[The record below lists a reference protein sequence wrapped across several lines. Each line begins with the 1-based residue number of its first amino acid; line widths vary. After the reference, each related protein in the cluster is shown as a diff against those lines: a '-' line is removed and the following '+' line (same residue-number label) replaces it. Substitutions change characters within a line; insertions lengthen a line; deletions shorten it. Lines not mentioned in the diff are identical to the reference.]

1 MRARP
6 LGTVATSAPSACICV
21 AGRAHRAAIVTVPV
35 STQDRAPRFRSCA
48 REVAR
53 ARESPPLRLRSAGAA
68 LTIETRMTERKRE
81 QQADERGEF
90 SVEPASPTRPPRGR
104 TVGRAPQHEILQR
117 ALGNRLIAASLRVQ
131 ARLQIGPV
139 DDPHEREA
147 DRIADQVLR
156 DPRPAPLRPAIATM
170 PGVQRHADHGSDCC
184 CGACRVQRHAGH
196 DHDHDHGPG
205 CSCPA
210 CGGVQRKAEG
220 AHAPGCACSGCA
232 AVQRKPAADGSFAAG
247 PELAARIQRLSAGG
261 SPLPEHVRTDMEQRF
276 GADFGDVRVHHDA
289 EAAALSRDLRAHAF
303 TRGQHIAFAPGK
315 FDPGSAAGR
324 WLLAHELT
332 HTIQQTG
339 GVRRKADAPD
349 IRARPDGDLVVQRHS
364 THEHYLLGTMKPD
377 ELASLPFLRAEVL
390 KPKPKKEIKKGLLE
404 EESDYQDAD
413 LALKIENA
421 LHIIEQ
427 EIDRLIAF
435 QKKDPEKQL
444 EEQKDDKVGKV
455 VEVDEE
461 YQVPVVKIPTKD
473 GTSVICTYGELNTL
487 ADMYGTIADMSRAD
501 AKTIVGML
509 QGVRQRSYLALFQ
522 IYKEL
527 GGAKRELQ
535 VHLGRPG
542 TSFAGAIGFSGKE
555 KPVLGALM
563 AVREYEAKTR
573 SEESLFDEENATAAL
588 ARNACHFAP
597 ETWDTWRRYHTKAR
611 ELALSSYRKG
621 EEASA
626 EDLLGLVTPEARRKL
641 QAEQRELANA
651 AVLHAGFGDHY
662 LQDAF
667 AAGHLI
673 DKTKVM
679 AWYFEW
685 QKKQGKL
692 KETPGYAMI
701 DALLEYS
708 LESNPQMMEN
718 VQGGVSAKLEEIGVS
733 EVKDHI
739 LILMWWRHEALEQR
753 DKKADKYNYITA
765 STLAK
770 SKTPVQL
777 DGAGAVKV
785 LNRLVELGFVK
796 LHKAAYKTDTYELLD
811 EHIYPIDPKR
821 TPDTVRLGLFESRS
835 AFRSLDDHRAP
846 KKDSDTTYHSSAH
859 DPDSPDFLAEAKEF
873 YYTAYGKFLDKAHLQ
888 LITNYLHNIFCAQGL
903 EVETESGTEIG
914 RIYGDVA
921 MLTPGAHDG
930 VLFSAETSARARQAI
945 FDTLAT
951 GKAKHSAADIEARFP
966 RKVAAD
972 WSGKGGVKPI
982 KIDNWWAALKEE
994 CFKEEGLFARGSKG
1008 IKAWGAKF
1016 VKKKLSPNEHMV
1028 TPYDKLVDDDE
1039 FAPEVEDVDI
1049 FDIGPPKHD
1058 PIF

>member
-1 MRARP
+1 
-6 LGTVATSAPSACICV
+6 
-21 AGRAHRAAIVTVPV
+21 
-35 STQDRAPRFRSCA
+35 
-48 REVAR
+48 
-53 ARESPPLRLRSAGAA
+53 
-68 LTIETRMTERKRE
+68 MTDRKRE
-81 QQADERGEF
+81 QHPDARGEL
-90 SVEPASPTRPPRGR
+90 SVEPTTHTRPPRGR
-104 TVGRAPQHEILQR
+104 PPSHSPRHELLQR
-117 ALGNRLIAASLRVQ
+117 TLGNRLIGASLRVQ

-147 DRIADQVLR
+147 DRVADQVLR
-156 DPRPAPLRPAIATM
+156 DPRPPALRPAIAVL
-170 PGVQRHADHGSDCC
+170 PGVQRHADHGPGCA
-184 CGACRVQRHAGH
+184 CGACTVQRHAGH
-196 DHDHDHGPG
+196 DHDHDSNHGPG
-205 CSCPA
+205 CTCPA
-210 CGGVQRKAEG
+210 CGGVQRKPEG
-220 AHAPGCACSGCA
+220 VHAPGCACSGCA
-232 AVQRKPAADGSFAAG
+232 AVQRKPAADGGFTAG
-247 PELAARIQRLSAGG
+247 PELAARIGRLSAGG
-261 SPLPEHVRTDMEQRF
+261 SPLPEPVRTDMEQRF
-276 GADFGDVRVHHDA
+276 GADFGGVRVHVDG

-315 FDPGSAAGR
+315 FDPGSASGR

-339 GVRRKADAPD
+339 GIRRKADAPE
-349 IRARPDGDLVVQRHS
+349 IRARPDAGPVVQRHS
-364 THEHYLLGTMKPD
+364 THEHYLLGTMKPQ
-377 ELASLPFLRAEVL
+377 ELSSLPFLRAEVL
-390 KPKPKKEIKKGLLE
+390 KPKPKKEAKKGLLE
-404 EESDYQDAD
+404 DESDYQDEELAD
-413 LALKIENA
+413 KLDKAC
-421 LHIIEQ
+421 HIIEQ

-435 QKKDPEKQL
+435 QKKDPETQL
-444 EEQKDDKVGKV
+444 AEQKEDKVGEV

-487 ADMYGTIADMSRAD
+487 ADMYGTLADMSRAD
-501 AKTIVGML
+501 AKTIVAML

-555 KPVLGALM
+555 KPLLGSLM
-563 AVREYEAKTR
+563 AVRQYEKETR

-588 ARNACHFAP
+588 GRNACHFAP

-611 ELALSSYRKG
+611 DLALASYNKG
-621 EEASA
+621 TEASEEA
-626 EDLLGLVTPEARRKL
+626 DILGLVTPEARKKM

-685 QKKQGKL
+685 QKTQGKL

-701 DALLEYS
+701 DALLEHA
-708 LESNPQMMEN
+708 LKSNPQMMEN

-739 LILMWWRHEALEQR
+739 LVLMWWRHQALENR
-753 DKKADKYNYITA
+753 DKKVDKYNHLTA
-765 STLAK
+765 SALAK
-770 SKTPVQL
+770 SDSPVAL

-796 LHKAAYKTDTYELLD
+796 LHKAAFKTDTYELLD
-811 EHIYPIDPKR
+811 EHIHPVDPKR
-821 TPDTVRLGLFESRS
+821 APDTLRLGVFERRS
-835 AFRSLDDHRAP
+835 AFRSLDDHRDA
-846 KKDSDTTYHSSAH
+846 KRDSDTTYHSTAH
-859 DPDSPDFLAEAKEF
+859 DADSPDYLAEAKEF

-903 EVETESGTEIG
+903 DVETQAGAKIG

-930 VLFSAETSARARQAI
+930 VQFSAETGAMARQAI
-945 FDTLAT
+945 FDILAA

-972 WSGKGGVKPI
+972 WSGTGGVEPI
-982 KIDNWWAALKEE
+982 KIDDWWAALKVE
-994 CFKEEGLFARGSKG
+994 CFKEKGLFAKGSKG

-1028 TPYDKLVDDDE
+1028 TPYDKLVDDEE
-1039 FAPEVEDVDI
+1039 FAPEVEDVDF
-1049 FDIGPPKHD
+1049 FDVGAPKHD